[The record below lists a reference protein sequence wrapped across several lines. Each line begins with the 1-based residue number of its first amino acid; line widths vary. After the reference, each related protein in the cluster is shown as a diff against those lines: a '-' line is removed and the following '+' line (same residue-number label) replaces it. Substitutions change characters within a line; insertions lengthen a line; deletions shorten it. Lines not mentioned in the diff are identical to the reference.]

1 MEFGGRRDSHRRAM
15 TSGMEQRAAET
26 PPAQQSRPVQ
36 RQQQPSQQQ
45 SLPPPP
51 PQQQHQHQQP
61 AGATVARSTEPHSDD
76 WSSPEF
82 FTDWGDF
89 DPHLVL

>member
-1 MEFGGRRDSHRRAM
+1 M

-26 PPAQQSRPVQ
+26 PPAQQPRPEQ
-36 RQQQPSQQQ
+36 RQQQP
-45 SLPPPP
+45 PPPRQQE
-51 PQQQHQHQQP
+51 PQQHAQP
-61 AGATVARSTEPHSDD
+61 AGATVACSTAPRSDV
-76 WSSPEF
+76 WSTPEF

>member
-1 MEFGGRRDSHRRAM
+1 M

-26 PPAQQSRPVQ
+26 PPAQQSRPEQ
-36 RQQQPSQQQ
+36 RQQQP
-45 SLPPPP
+45 PPPP
-51 PQQQHQHQQP
+51 WQQEPQQHAQP
-61 AGATVARSTEPHSDD
+61 AGATVACSTAPRSDV
-76 WSSPEF
+76 WSTPEF